1 MRCRNQLKKKIND
14 LYHFPIGKKEF
25 NDKSYEK
32 YWKQSDAR
40 ISSYE
45 NIILLGDY
53 NVETS

>member
-25 NDKSYEK
+25 NHKSYEK